1 MLLPPPEEI
10 SSGGGFLLPGRAFIR
25 ILKAFL
31 KISLSPLTSQ
41 DPPAII
47 TVLVQLGQFGGG
59 AMSLVA
65 TLLAVT
71 AVLAA
76 IAAALTAAILRK

>member
-1 MLLPPPEEI
+1 MDELRHFYVFAARQT
-10 SSGGGFLLPGRAFIR
+10 GR

-76 IAAALTAAILRK
+76 IAAALTAAVLRK